1 MKRSTIN
8 LSNDARF
15 RLAVRTALLAGVST
29 AVTPVH
35 AQDPAPAATDDEAT
49 ELEAVEVTG
58 SRLGRADIEGA
69 LPIATISREDI
80 DRSGFTSVG
89 ELLRNTTFNSLGAFR
104 AQSGSSAQALVAVD
118 LRGLGSERTLVL
130 IDGRRAPKAPFAPSA
145 QDLNAVPIAMVERIE
160 VLTDGA
166 SAIYGSDAIAG
177 VINIITRKNY
187 NGASLS
193 FQQMGTDRTGGDS
206 KGGQFVAGINGDRGN
221 MVFGASFFSRDI
233 IFARNS
239 LFNTPGASF
248 FSNNYYLVGFDDLGA
263 DNVRCNNGAD
273 GCTTGGAIA
282 PDAGE
287 ADFIDDN
294 TGHPYYGS
302 IGQGGTSNLPGAC
315 PNADPAFYEYD
326 VDFAD
331 FDDPSTAAN
340 ENPYPYSTGPFS
352 MCGYDFNLVAADEA
366 KTGNQSVFVKGTYK
380 INDSWQMR
388 ASGAVARATSFGRYA
403 PSLNDFGVLVPAS
416 SPNNP
421 FGDQDVYVYHRFAAL
436 GTRDNDTDANVYDL
450 SGIFTGEIGDITVDA
465 GARYNQ
471 YQYYE
476 LGKNYVVVPV
486 AAAYI
491 ADGTYNL
498 ENPGTS
504 NPASVLNQMK
514 ATITRDSIWDTL
526 EYFAEAKMPVFDM
539 GGGTA
544 AVAGGVEYRIE
555 KYFDQYDSLQEGGAI
570 GGAAGNSSG
579 TNRNVKSL
587 YAEMFLP
594 VLDNLEVSV
603 SGRYEKYNDVGNNFA
618 PKISTRFQPMDTVTL
633 RASYGQGFRAPSLD
647 VISALPSFSAEAVR
661 NDYYSCVAAGGTY
674 SGGLAAHPFGR
685 CSKSVQIT
693 TTIISNPALE
703 AEDSDQFSIGAAVD
717 ITQDIDVSLD
727 FYSIQLDNQIS
738 YLSVSDLVTLDGQG
752 IAIPPGLELNRAG
765 GSPTGKIDTAV
776 AGYANQGTFDTSG
789 LDIRANAR
797 FTVGDFGR
805 IESNFQM
812 AYILNYEYEL
822 LGTTYDTLGQ
832 PAVPQYRASLNNSWK
847 MDALSVAFNGNHI
860 AAQDEDQ
867 TQATRVPSYTTWD
880 LQVGYELPVL
890 GGAELAVG
898 AINVFGKEPSNKS
911 QFDGRDYN
919 FYLYDQYGTQPY
931 VKFTQK
937 F

>member
-1 MKRSTIN
+1 MKRSKMQ

-15 RLAVRTALLAGVST
+15 RLAVRTALIAGFST

-35 AQDPAPAATDDEAT
+35 AQDPAPAATDEAT
-49 ELEAVEVTG
+49 ELEAVEITG

-69 LPIATISREDI
+69 LPVATISREDI

-177 VINIITRKNY
+177 VINIITRKDY

-193 FQQMGTDRTGGDS
+193 YQQMGTDRRGGDS

-221 MVFGASFFSRDI
+221 IVFGASFFSRDI

-239 LFNTPGASF
+239 LYNTPGASF
-248 FSNNYYLVGFDDLGA
+248 FSNNYYLAGFEDDG
-263 DNVRCNNGAD
+263 DDDTPGTND
-273 GCTTGGAIA
+273 
-282 PDAGE
+282 PGE
-287 ADFIDDN
+287 DDFLDDN

-302 IGQGGTSNLPGAC
+302 IGQGGTGLVNSC
-315 PNADPAFYEYD
+315 PNSDPAFFEYQ
-326 VDFAD
+326 VNV
-331 FDDPSTAAN
+331 SGS
-340 ENPYPYSTGPFS
+340 YPNAVGTFPV
-352 MCGYDFNLVAADEA
+352 CGYDFNLVAADEA
-366 KTGNQSVFVKGTYK
+366 ETGNESVFVKSTYK
-380 INDSWQMR
+380 INDDWQMT
-388 ASGAVARATSFGRYA
+388 AAGSVARATSFGRYA
-403 PSLNDFGVLVPAS
+403 PSLNDFGIVVPAGS
-416 SPNNP
+416 SNNP
-421 FGDQDVYVYHRFAAL
+421 FTDQDIYVYHRFAAL

-450 SGIFTGEIGDITVDA
+450 SGIFSGQIGDINVDA

-486 AAAYI
+486 AAQYV
-491 ADGTYNL
+491 ADGTYSL
-498 ENPGTS
+498 SEPGANPT
-504 NPASVLNQMK
+504 AVLNQMK

-526 EYFAEAKMPVFDM
+526 EYFAEANMPVFDM
-539 GGGTA
+539 AGGA
-544 AVAGGVEYRIE
+544 AQVAAGVEYRIE
-555 KYFDQYDSLQEGGAI
+555 KYFDAYDSLQEGGAI
-570 GGAAGNSSG
+570 GGSAGNSSG

-587 YAEMFLP
+587 YAEMLLP
-594 VLDNLEVSV
+594 VLDQLEVSV
-603 SGRYEKYNDVGNNFA
+603 SGRYERYNDVGNNFA
-618 PKISTRFQPMDTVTL
+618 PKISTRYQPLDTVTL

-661 NDYYSCVAAGGTY
+661 NDLYSCNAVAGVYTGT
-674 SGGLAAHPFGR
+674 HPFGR
-685 CSKSVQIT
+685 CSKSVQVT

-703 AEDSDQFSIGAAVD
+703 AEESDQFSIGAAVD

-752 IAIPPGLELNRAG
+752 LAIPAGLELNRVG
-765 GSPTGKIDTAV
+765 GNPTAKIESAV

-789 LDIRANAR
+789 LDLRANAR
-797 FTVGDFGR
+797 VAVGNYGS
-805 IESNFQM
+805 IESNFALQ
-812 AYILNYEYEL
+812 YILDYEYEL
-822 LGTTYDTLGQ
+822 LGITTDPLGQ
-832 PAVPQYRASLNNSWK
+832 PSVPEYRATLGNTWK
-847 MDALSVAFNGNHI
+847 LDRLAVAFNGNHI
-860 AAQDEDQ
+860 AAQEEDQ

-880 LQVGYELPVL
+880 VQVGYELPVL
-890 GGAELAVG
+890 GGAELALG
-898 AINVFGKEPSNKS
+898 ALNVFGKEPSNKS

>member
-35 AQDPAPAATDDEAT
+35 AQDPAPAATDEAT

-130 IDGRRAPKAPFAPSA
+130 VDGRRAPKAPFAPSA

-177 VINIITRKNY
+177 VINIITRKDY
-187 NGASLS
+187 NGASVS
-193 FQQMGTDRTGGDS
+193 YQQMGTDRTGGDS

-239 LFNTPGASF
+239 LYNTPGASF
-248 FSNNYYLVGFDDLGA
+248 FSNNYLLRNFV
-263 DNVRCNNGAD
+263 
-273 GCTTGGAIA
+273 
-282 PDAGE
+282 DANS
-287 ADFIDDN
+287 DFLDDN

-302 IGQGGTSNLPGAC
+302 IGQGGTSSLPNTC
-315 PNADPAFYEYD
+315 PNSDPAFYEYLVD
-326 VDFAD
+326 VT
-331 FDDPSTAAN
+331 PV
-340 ENPYPYSTGPFS
+340 YPNAVGPNGDGTFPV
-352 MCGYDFNLVAADEA
+352 CGYDFNLVAADEA
-366 KTGNQSVFVKGTYK
+366 QTGNESVFVKGTYK

-388 ASGAVARATSFGRYA
+388 AAGSVARAQSFGRYA
-403 PSLNDFGVLVPAS
+403 PSLNDVAIILPAGT
-416 SPNNP
+416 PNNP
-421 FGDQDVYVYHRFAAL
+421 FADQAVRIFHRFAAL
-436 GTRDNDTDANVYDL
+436 GTRDNNTDANVYDL
-450 SGIFTGEIGDITVDA
+450 SGIFTGEIGDITIDT

-476 LGKNYVVVPV
+476 LGRNYVVTPI
-486 AAAYI
+486 ASQYI
-491 ADGTYNL
+491 INGTYSL
-498 ENPGTS
+498 SDPLS
-504 NPASVLNQMK
+504 NPASVLSKMK

-526 EYFAEAKMPVFDM
+526 EYFAEAKTSLFAM
-539 GGGTA
+539 GGGDA
-544 AVAGGVEYRIE
+544 AIAGGVEYRIE
-555 KYFDQYDSLQEGGAI
+555 KYFDHYDSLQEGGAI

-594 VLDNLEVSV
+594 VMDQLEVSV
-603 SGRYEKYNDVGNNFA
+603 SGRYERYNDVGNNFA
-618 PKISTRFQPMDTVTL
+618 PKISTRYQPIDTVTL

-647 VISALPSFSAEAVR
+647 VISALPSYSAESVR
-661 NDYYSCVAAGGTY
+661 NDPATCTAAGGVYTGTAPY
-674 SGGLAAHPFGR
+674 GS
-685 CSKSVQIT
+685 CSKSTQVN
-693 TTIISNPALE
+693 TTILSNPQLE
-703 AEDSDQFSIGAAVD
+703 AEDSDQFSIGTAVD

-727 FYSIQLDNQIS
+727 YYSVQLDNTIS
-738 YLSVSDLVTLDGQG
+738 YLSVSDLVILDINGDP
-752 IAIPPGLELNRAG
+752 IPPGLDLTRVAG
-765 GSPTGKIDTAV
+765 PGSKIASAV

-797 FTVGDFGR
+797 VSLGDFGSL
-805 IESNFQM
+805 EHHFQ
-812 AYILNYEYEL
+812 ATYILNYEYEQ
-822 LGTTYDTLGQ
+822 LGTTYDTLGT
-832 PAVPQYRASLNNSWK
+832 PSVPKYRATLGNAWK
-847 MDALSVAFNGNHI
+847 MDNLNVAFNGNHI

-931 VKFTQK
+931 VKYTQK